1 MDDSRFE
8 ELYEKTARPLW
19 SYISRI
25 AGSATLAD
33 DLLQETF
40 FRFLRAPIKET
51 ADADGDGA
59 AVKSYLFKIATNLV
73 YDHFRR
79 VQRENRWQLL
89 SAGQTEERDPTYD
102 TFTEGSE
109 MMQVFHNLKTQERA
123 LLWLAYVEGYEHR
136 EIAAVLN
143 LNAMSVRV
151 LLFRARRKLAGLL
164 EGEKKG
170 N

>member
-1 MDDSRFE
+1 MDDTGFE

-19 SYISRI
+19 SYLSRI
-25 AGSATLAD
+25 SGSATLAD

-40 FRFLRAPIKET
+40 FRYLRAPLKEN
-51 ADADGDGA
+51 DAA
-59 AVKSYLFKIATNLV
+59 MVKSYLFKIATNLV

-89 SAGQTEERDPTYD
+89 SANEPERDVAYD
-102 TFTEGSE
+102 TFTEQTE
-109 MMQVFHNLKTQERA
+109 MMQVFHNLKPQERA

-136 EIAAVLN
+136 EIARVLN

-164 EGEKKG
+164 EGEKVG

>member
-1 MDDSRFE
+1 MDDTGFE

-19 SYISRI
+19 SYLSRI
-25 AGSATLAD
+25 SGSATLAD
-33 DLLQETF
+33 DFLQETF
-40 FRFLRAPIKET
+40 FRYLRAPLKGGE
-51 ADADGDGA
+51 DAA
-59 AVKSYLFKIATNLV
+59 MLKSYLYKIATNLV

-89 SAGQTEERDPTYD
+89 SAKEPERDTAYD
-102 TFTEGSE
+102 TFTEQTE
-109 MMQVFHNLKTQERA
+109 MMQIFHNLKPQERA

-136 EIAAVLN
+136 EIAGVLN
-143 LNAMSVRV
+143 LSAMSVRV

-164 EGEKKG
+164 ESEKGE

>member
-8 ELYEKTARPLW
+8 ELYERNARHLW
-19 SYISRI
+19 SYISRL
-25 AGSATLAD
+25 AGNSALAD

-40 FRFLRAPIKET
+40 FRYLRAPLK
-51 ADADGDGA
+51 DSDDGA
-59 AVKSYLFKIATNLV
+59 IKSYLFKIATNLV

-79 VQRENRWQLL
+79 VQRENRWQFL
-89 SAGQTEERDPTYD
+89 SARETESEIVYE

-109 MMQVFHNLKTQERA
+109 MMQVFHNLKPQERA

-136 EIAAVLN
+136 EIAGVLN

-151 LLFRARRKLAGLL
+151 LLFRARRKLVGLL
-164 EGEKKG
+164 ENEKVGK
-170 N
+170 